1 MKAADIANRIKK
13 IIDDM
18 WAQEIDEQEARRRIM
33 LILEIRENR
42 IKVIRGKEKTAV
54 FVRIMGIKRM
64 KSFDELIDFLE

>member
-42 IKVIRGKEKTAV
+42 IKVIRGKQKTAV

>member
-42 IKVIRGKEKTAV
+42 IKVMRGKEKTAV

>member
-42 IKVIRGKEKTAV
+42 IKVIR
-54 FVRIMGIKRM
+54 
-64 KSFDELIDFLE
+64 

>member
-42 IKVIRGKEKTAV
+42 IKVIRWKEKTAV

>member
-64 KSFDELIDFLE
+64 KSFDELIDLLE

>member
-1 MKAADIANRIKK
+1 MKAADIANKIKK

-18 WAQEIDEQEARRRIM
+18 WAQEIDEKEAKNRIM
-33 LILEIRENR
+33 SILEVRENR

-64 KSFDELIDFLE
+64 KTFDELIDSLE

>member
-1 MKAADIANRIKK
+1 
-13 IIDDM
+13 M